1 MESMIH
7 FRALLASTI
16 VFMFSISMDTTIL
29 HELETKEVGD
39 YHQKMTPKP
48 HVK

>member
-16 VFMFSISMDTTIL
+16 VFMFSMISMDTIL
-29 HELETKEVGD
+29 FVNN
-39 YHQKMTPKP
+39 MN
-48 HVK
+48 